1 MTAGSPSFFHFPLL
15 LFYRFTDIEGT
26 YLTVK
31 DLGTRVERFP
41 VVRIGNTLNI

>member
-15 LFYRFTDIEGT
+15 LFHRFTDIEGT

-31 DLGTRVERFP
+31 DLGTRVERLP